1 MAASVGLAMNPPH
14 TTDERAVF
22 TQLKPVRM
30 SGADGAEDASVFED
44 VKPGT
49 QLELDKYLPQGS
61 SSLLSLST
69 DAGDKKYRRESA
81 SVVDEYFSDDKPS
94 APYSVNINVILP
106 STNHLRTGLYRSN
119 TKTLTPQQIK
129 TEPGLEVPCSI
140 STSTTQALPDFTS
153 VFSVPPV
160 VNNVFIKP
168 DMSSGG
174 VSVSAGSQQQQQQQ
188 NLDSELHIGPPAPQQ
203 QVYHMPI
210 SSGADLTMTLSH
222 SSPSSLGSTSGR
234 TMLNLGGV
242 ATTTNGTYMLAEHH
256 LQQQHHQHHGYYQ
269 ASPTSATHHTAPHSL
284 PPSPPNSQPGSPDG
298 QAELLS
304 LAPHAPPPYQQRLG
318 GIKVTG
324 LSPHA
329 LLMTHG
335 QGVLTGPKYNRR
347 NNPELEKRRI
357 HFCDYPG
364 CTKVYTKS
372 SHLKAHQR
380 THTGEKPYRC
390 TWENCDWRFARSDE
404 LTRHYRKHT
413 GAKPFKCVACSRCF
427 SRSDHLAL
435 HMKRHQN

>member
-1 MAASVGLAMNPPH
+1 MAARVGLSMNPPH
-14 TTDERAVF
+14 ATEERAVF

-30 SGADGAEDASVFED
+30 SGAEGAEDASVFED
-44 VKPGT
+44 VKPGIR
-49 QLELDKYLPQGS
+49 LELDKYLPQINGP
-61 SSLLSLST
+61 LLNPST
-69 DAGDKKYRRESA
+69 VCGDKKYRRESA
-81 SVVDEYFSDDKPS
+81 SVVDEFFSEEKP
-94 APYSVNINVILP
+94 APYSLNINVILP
-106 STNHLRTGLYRSN
+106 STTHLRTGLYRPN

-129 TEPGLEVPCSI
+129 IEPGLEVPCSI

-174 VSVSAGSQQQQQQQ
+174 VVSVAAGSQQQPS
-188 NLDSELHIGPPAPQQ
+188 LDTELHIGPPAPQS
-203 QVYHMPI
+203 QVYQMPI
-210 SSGADLTMTLSH
+210 TSCADLTLSH
-222 SSPSSLGSTSGR
+222 NSPSTHGSASSR
-234 TMLNLGGV
+234 TMLSLGGV
-242 ATTTNGTYMLAEHH
+242 ALPTSNGHYMMQEHQ
-256 LQQQHHQHHGYYQ
+256 LPQHHGYYQ
-269 ASPTSATHHTAPHSL
+269 ATPNASQHTAPHSL

-298 QAELLS
+298 QAELLGLAS
-304 LAPHAPPPYQQRLG
+304 LPPPPYQQRLG
-318 GIKVTG
+318 GTKVTG

-364 CTKVYTKS
+364 CSKVYTKS

-380 THTGEKPYRC
+380 THTGE
-390 TWENCDWRFARSDE
+390 RSV
-404 LTRHYRKHT
+404 K
-413 GAKPFKCVACSRCF
+413 
-427 SRSDHLAL
+427 
-435 HMKRHQN
+435 

>member
-1 MAASVGLAMNPPH
+1 MAASIGLAMNPPH
-14 TTDERAVF
+14 ITEERAVF

-30 SGADGAEDASVFED
+30 SGADGAEDASVFEE

-49 QLELDKYLPQGS
+49 RLEMEKYLPQISGAP
-61 SSLLSLST
+61 LGPAT
-69 DAGDKKYRRESA
+69 VTGDKKYRRESA
-81 SVVDEYFSDDKPS
+81 SVVDEYFSEDKPT
-94 APYSVNINVILP
+94 APYSLNINVILP
-106 STNHLRTGLYRSN
+106 STTHLRTGLYRPN
-119 TKTLTPQQIK
+119 TKTLSAHQIK
-129 TEPGLEVPCSI
+129 TEPGLEVPCSVPAA
-140 STSTTQALPDFTS
+140 TQALPDFTS
-153 VFSVPPV
+153 VFSMPPA
-160 VNNVFIKP
+160 VNSLFIKP

-174 VSVSAGSQQQQQQQ
+174 VVSVAAGPQQQQP
-188 NLDSELHIGPPAPQQ
+188 NLDTELHIGPPAPQP

-210 SSGADLTMTLSH
+210 TGGDLTMTLSH
-222 SSPSSLGSTSGR
+222 SGQSAPGSAGGR
-234 TMLNLGGV
+234 TMLNLGSV
-242 ATTTNGTYMLAEHH
+242 ALTTANGDYVMAEH
-256 LQQQHHQHHGYYQ
+256 QQPHHHPYYQ
-269 ASPTSATHHTAPHSL
+269 PSPANPPQHQPHSL
-284 PPSPPNSQPGSPDG
+284 PPSPPNSQPGSPDT

-304 LAPHAPPPYQQRLG
+304 AAAQSPQLPPYQQRLG
-318 GIKVTG
+318 GLKVQG
-324 LSPHA
+324 LSHHA
-329 LLMTHG
+329 MLMTHG
-335 QGVLTGPKYNRR
+335 QGVLTGPRYNRR

-357 HFCDYPG
+357 HFCDFPG

-390 TWENCDWRFARSDE
+390 TWDGCDWRFARSDE

>member
-1 MAASVGLAMNPPH
+1 MNPPH

-30 SGADGAEDASVFED
+30 AAADGVEEAAVFED
-44 VKPGT
+44 VKSGIR
-49 QLELDKYLPQGS
+49 LELDKYLPEVNGP
-61 SSLLSLST
+61 LLSNLIDT
-69 DAGDKKYRRESA
+69 VERKHRRGSA
-81 SVVDEYFSDDKPS
+81 SLVDEFFSDDKGVT
-94 APYSVNINVILP
+94 PYSLNINVILP
-106 STNHLRTGLYRSN
+106 NTTHLRTGLYRPN
-119 TKTLTPQQIK
+119 NKTLSVQQIK

-140 STSTTQALPDFTS
+140 TSSSTQALPDFTS

-168 DMSSGG
+168 DMSSGLVN
-174 VSVSAGSQQQQQQQ
+174 VSTSSQQHHQHQHQHQHQQQHQQQHQHQHQQQQQHQHQQ
-188 NLDSELHIGPPAPQQ
+188 QHNMDTELHIGPPAPQS
-203 QVYHMPI
+203 QVYSMPL
-210 SSGADLTMTLSH
+210 SGCGDLTMTLSQ
-222 SSPSSLGSTSGR
+222 SSPSTHASASGR
-234 TMLNLGGV
+234 TMLNLGNV
-242 ATTTNGTYMLAEHH
+242 ALQTNNGNYMMAEH
-256 LQQQHHQHHGYYQ
+256 
-269 ASPTSATHHTAPHSL
+269 
-284 PPSPPNSQPGSPDG
+284 QPGSPDN

-304 LAPHAPPPYQQRLG
+304 LAPQLHLAYQQRLG
-318 GIKVTG
+318 GMKVTG

-329 LLMTHG
+329 MLMTHG

-357 HFCDYPG
+357 HFCDFQG

-390 TWENCDWRFARSDE
+390 TWESCDWRFARSDE

-413 GAKPFKCVACSRCF
+413 GAKPFKCIACSRCF

>member
-1 MAASVGLAMNPPH
+1 MEKVDKEEVESEEIMFQTPNLLSRQLGFVSLTSSSRGHASVIRL
-14 TTDERAVF
+14 F
-22 TQLKPVRM
+22 TGCCLHLPLRTGSFSPAGVKLKVWSEKWKVTEWRRWSLHVSM
-30 SGADGAEDASVFED
+30 VSLLCVSQ
-44 VKPGT
+44 T

-364 CTKVYTKS
+364 TIK
-372 SHLKAHQR
+372 
-380 THTGEKPYRC
+380 
-390 TWENCDWRFARSDE
+390 DE
-404 LTRHYRKHT
+404 SL
-413 GAKPFKCVACSRCF
+413 SI
-427 SRSDHLAL
+427 
-435 HMKRHQN
+435 Q

>member
-1 MAASVGLAMNPPH
+1 MAASAGPVMNPPQQQQQQQAAE
-14 TTDERAVF
+14 ERVVF
-22 TQLKPVRM
+22 TQLKP
-30 SGADGAEDASVFED
+30 A
-44 VKPGT
+44 
-49 QLELDKYLPQGS
+49 QLEMDKYLPQIT
-61 SSLLSLST
+61 SSLLSPAI
-69 DAGDKKYRRESA
+69 DPDDKKYRRDSA
-81 SVVDEYFSDDKPS
+81 SVVDEYFSEDKHG
-94 APYSVNINVILP
+94 APYSLNINLILP
-106 STNHLRTGLYRSN
+106 STTHLRTGLYRHN
-119 TKTLTPQQIK
+119 PKTLAPHQIK
-129 TEPGLEVPCSI
+129 TEPGLEVPCS
-140 STSTTQALPDFTS
+140 SVNSATLQALPDFTS
-153 VFSVPPV
+153 VFSVAPV

-168 DMSSGG
+168 DLSSGG
-174 VSVSAGSQQQQQQQ
+174 VTMSSTGSQPQQH
-188 NLDSELHIGPPAPQQ
+188 LDTELQIGPQAPQP

-222 SSPSSLGSTSGR
+222 SGPSASR
-234 TMLNLGGV
+234 TMLNLGSG
-242 ATTTNGTYMLAEHH
+242 GYMLAEHQ
-256 LQQQHHQHHGYYQ
+256 LAHQHTYYQ
-269 ASPTSATHHTAPHSL
+269 ASTAAAASHHTGPHSL
-284 PPSPPNSQPGSPDG
+284 PPSPPNSQPGSPEG

-304 LAPHAPPPYQQRLG
+304 LACQPPPPYQHHLS

-324 LSPHA
+324 LSHHA

-364 CTKVYTKS
+364 CIKVYTKS

-390 TWENCDWRFARSDE
+390 TWDNCDWRFARSDE